1 MNNNTKHYNVM
12 KNIVD
17 KETQKSLEIIHLR
30 EILLDLLDAI
40 EHPIITNNID
50 IDKMFEAIR
59 TARTS
64 IQ

>member
-1 MNNNTKHYNVM
+1 M